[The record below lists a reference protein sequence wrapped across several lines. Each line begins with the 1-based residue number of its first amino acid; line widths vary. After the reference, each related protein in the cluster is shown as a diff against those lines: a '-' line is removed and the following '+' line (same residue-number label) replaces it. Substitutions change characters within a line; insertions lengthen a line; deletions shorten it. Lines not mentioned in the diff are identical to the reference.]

1 MYTNIS
7 AHQILAVE
15 LLPVTH
21 VPDSQGIYWR
31 RLQITDTKG
40 DVLTL
45 TLFAK
50 TQTALEIQESADVQ

>member
-1 MYTNIS
+1 MYTNI
-7 AHQILAVE
+7 ATHQILAVE
-15 LLPVTH
+15 LLPISE
-21 VPDSQGIYWR
+21 VPDTQGVYSR

-50 TQTALEIQESADVQ
+50 TQTALEIQEQADVE